1 MSAKPTIA
9 HGETIETESDEE
21 MTDQALSSQAS
32 AANQQLLKRLGGI
45 IACSEDGSSNYKQ
58 YIADYLDKKFPPVKM
73 PES

>member
-1 MSAKPTIA
+1 MSTKSTIA
-9 HGETIETESDEE
+9 YGETIETESDEE

-58 YIADYLDKKFPPVKM
+58 YIARSFHQSKCLNPKVVL
-73 PES
+73 